1 MFRSLF
7 KLAVVIIVAVL
18 VYNFFFGT
26 STEKENSRKV
36 FEQMRGV
43 VVSVSDLVKSERTKF
58 DEGKYDAAL
67 QKLGGAYK
75 AIRDQAKNVD
85 EKVLKRLDNLEER
98 KSELEKELAALQQ
111 TEDPQPVSGKK
122 SLKADPKAEQAKAA
136 KAADQA
142 RRKEMLQKE
151 LEALLND
158 SDKLLQDAQQ

>member
-7 KLAVVIIVAVL
+7 KLALIAIAAIL

-26 STEKENSRKV
+26 NAEKENSRKV

-43 VVSVSDLVKSERTKF
+43 VVSMADLVKSERAKF

-98 KSELEKELAALQQ
+98 KSELEKELANLQQ
-111 TEDPQPVSGKK
+111 TEDLQPVTGKK
-122 SLKADPKAEQAKAA
+122 TLKADPKAEQAKAT

-142 RRKEMLQKE
+142 RRKEMLQIE

-158 SDKLLQDAQQ
+158 SDKLLRDAQQ